1 MDYRPSTNEMEQVNQ
16 LLLFPGRLLK
26 ARERC
31 STSQKAVAL
40 TVGIDQAFF
49 CGVEKG
55 RRPPFTDRV
64 LGQLS
69 SLLQLNQGDAEALA
83 WAAKHDRCIRSVWQ
97 LTESEEETRL
107 VSQLLTTAHWLDGAQ
122 RAGLL
127 AYLESLQESATRLS
141 RLTDKGGDMTH
152 K

>member
-1 MDYRPSTNEMEQVNQ
+1 MDYRSSTNEMGPVNQ
-16 LLLFPGRLLK
+16 LLLFPSRLLQ

-31 STSQKAVAL
+31 STSQKVVAL
-40 TVGIDQAFF
+40 TAGIDQAFF

-64 LGQLS
+64 LGKLS
-69 SLLQLNQGDAEALA
+69 ALLQLNQGDAEALA

-107 VSQLLTTAHWLDGAQ
+107 VSQLLTTARWLDGAQ

-127 AYLESLQESATRLS
+127 AYLGSLQESATLLS
-141 RLTDKGGDMTH
+141 RLVEEGGNMTH

>member
-1 MDYRPSTNEMEQVNQ
+1 MQTDSICVMDYRPSTNEMEQVNQ

-83 WAAKHDRCIRSVWQ
+83 CPRNIRSRSRPLSTVAVGYMAGVDRYRPNG
-97 LTESEEETRL
+97 TR
-107 VSQLLTTAHWLDGAQ
+107 
-122 RAGLL
+122 
-127 AYLESLQESATRLS
+127 
-141 RLTDKGGDMTH
+141 
-152 K
+152 